1 MNEEKV
7 LTPGEREHLIR
18 PSVSTGAP
26 SPQGEGK
33 ERTPEMIGAEIRMYV
48 DAGRRITLLC
58 GIEIGRRLVEA
69 KEMLNHG
76 QWLPWLERETEFSS
90 SSAARYMK
98 VFEEYGAA
106 QLGLFGPE
114 TNSPT
119 LGNLSISNALRLL
132 ELPEDERESFAKE
145 VDAEHLSARDLEAL
159 VKERTAEIEAEL
171 KSTTEDAKEIEYRRR
186 QAEYRLEEK
195 EKDLEK
201 EKNARTEAENA
212 RAEAEEQLRRI
223 KAELD
228 EIEKRPQAVVYER
241 DEEAISEEVEAALQ
255 IERENAEKEKNRAIK
270 DAVQAEREELEKER
284 VKLKAK
290 ITELEEQA
298 KKNTENLRTA
308 QDDIRKAKADAK
320 DAREAVQ
327 KAQQAEAEAERLRGD
342 IEALRKQLSM
352 AAPEVAEFKA
362 AFERVQREFSAML
375 ETLDKIQ
382 DGETKGKLRAACA
395 AVLDGFMGRVKE

>member
-1 MNEEKV
+1 MNELSTVSVKDMAPEQLGGEIRLLTAQARRMALSYGIQIGYRLKIAHEKV
-7 LTPGEREHLIR
+7 GPHGW
-18 PSVSTGAP
+18 
-26 SPQGEGK
+26 
-33 ERTPEMIGAEIRMYV
+33 AE
-48 DAGRRITLLC
+48 
-58 GIEIGRRLVEA
+58 
-69 KEMLNHG
+69 
-76 QWLPWLERETEFSS
+76 WLKRETEFS
-90 SSAARYMK
+90 AAAASRFETLYERYGD
-98 VFEEYGAA
+98 EQGSI
-106 QLGLFGPE
+106 FGVE
-114 TNSPT
+114 NKFPT
-119 LGNLSISNALRLL
+119 LENLSISNALRLL
-132 ELPEDERESFAKE
+132 AIPEEEREDFARE
-145 VDAEHLSARDLEAL
+145 VDAEHLSARELEAK
-159 VKERTAEIEAEL
+159 VKERTAELEA
-171 KSTTEDAKEIEYRRR
+171 KAQRW
-186 QAEYRLEEK
+186 EEK
-195 EKDLEK
+195 AGEYASQVNDLQNDVQDALKQRNDE
-201 EKNARTEAENA
+201 EQA
-212 RAEAEEQLRRI
+212 RADAEEQLRRI

-228 EIEKRPQAVVYER
+228 EIEKRPQTVALER
-241 DEEAISEEVEAALQ
+241 DEAAIAEEVEAALQ

-298 KKNTENLRTA
+298 KKNAENLRTA

>member
-1 MNEEKV
+1 MNELSTVSVKDMAPEQLGGEIRLLTAQARRMALSYGIQIGYRLKIAHEKV
-7 LTPGEREHLIR
+7 GPHGW
-18 PSVSTGAP
+18 
-26 SPQGEGK
+26 
-33 ERTPEMIGAEIRMYV
+33 AE
-48 DAGRRITLLC
+48 
-58 GIEIGRRLVEA
+58 
-69 KEMLNHG
+69 
-76 QWLPWLERETEFSS
+76 WLKRETEFS
-90 SSAARYMK
+90 AAAASRFETLY
-98 VFEEYGAA
+98 EEYGDE
-106 QLGLFGPE
+106 QGSIFGVENKFPA
-114 TNSPT
+114 
-119 LGNLSISNALRLL
+119 LKNLSISNALRLL
-132 ELPEDERESFAKE
+132 AIPEEEREDFALE
-145 VDAEHLSARDLEAL
+145 VDAEHLSARELEAK

-186 QAEYRLEEK
+186 QAEYRLEER

-201 EKNARTEAENA
+201 EKTA

-228 EIEKRPQAVVYER
+228 EIEKRPQTVALER
-241 DEEAISEEVEAALQ
+241 DEAAIAKAA
-255 IERENAEKEKNRAIK
+255 N
-270 DAVQAEREELEKER
+270 DAADAEREKHREEEK
-284 VKLKAK
+284 KLKAK
-290 ITELEEQA
+290 IAELEEQA
-298 KKNTENLRTA
+298 KKNAENLRTA
-308 QDDIRKAKADAK
+308 QDDIRKAKE